1 MEYAGKVDRSA
12 SERGC
17 LSWNSRHREMGAEKA
32 SRFPHSAFPEGS
44 RRKAG
49 HRCRNPD
56 GDHGGPWCYVR
67 TEFDEGDKENEDTE
81 EEEDPVSVERDYC
94 NIPFCNDQGK
104 LEVSLEVNTNCNE
117 VEC

>member
-1 MEYAGKVDRSA
+1 
-12 SERGC
+12 
-17 LSWNSRHREMGAEKA
+17 
-32 SRFPHSAFPEGS
+32 
-44 RRKAG
+44 
-49 HRCRNPD
+49 
-56 GDHGGPWCYVR
+56 VR